1 MNWWPLV
8 GIENR
13 LTEKLRYKTEEKV
26 SRVLTEF
33 RKSLFIYPVDVGNSN
48 DMNLEMAALQS
59 PQYNLH
65 RFGIYFADSPRHA
78 DLLLVLGRVNEPMAV
93 PLRETINQLP
103 APYGIVLVER
113 ESDTEGTSVIELGIE
128 NIAAHVKD
136 YREPAQLISIFL
148 KLMGKE
154 N

>member
-113 ESDTEGTSVIELGIE
+113 ESDTEGTSAIELGIE

-154 N
+154 D